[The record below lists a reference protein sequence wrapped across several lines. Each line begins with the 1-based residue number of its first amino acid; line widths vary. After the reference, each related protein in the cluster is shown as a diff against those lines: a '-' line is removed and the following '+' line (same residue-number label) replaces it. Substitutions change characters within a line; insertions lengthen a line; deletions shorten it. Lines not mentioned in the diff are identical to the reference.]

1 MEGRRFTVAP
11 PNKMWCAE
19 ILYIWMEQ
27 NIRLRG
33 REKDIGD
40 YLMGYYNQYRPH
52 SFNGGIAPLWQ
63 RKS

>member
-1 MEGRRFTVAP
+1 
-11 PNKMWCAE
+11 MWCAE

-27 NIRLRG
+27 SIRLRG